1 MAGVCKLFVGA
12 MEKCK
17 LQFNQKRERGKERKR
32 EGEESSGGLCEF
44 PSPRSVDI
52 SLGKD
57 GALRVHFTP

>member
-1 MAGVCKLFVGA
+1 MFVGA

-17 LQFNQKRERGKERKR
+17 LQFNQKRERGKESER
-32 EGEESSGGLCEF
+32 EGEESSGELYDF

>member
-1 MAGVCKLFVGA
+1 MAGVCKFFVGV
-12 MEKCK
+12 MEKCN
-17 LQFNQKRERGKERKR
+17 LQFNQKRERGKESER

>member
-17 LQFNQKRERGKERKR
+17 LQFNQKREGKRARER
-32 EGEESSGGLCEF
+32 EETSGGLCDF